1 MWVWE
6 FEWCL
11 VWNFCILKSIFLKL
25 GTEMESL
32 LKKKF
37 MEIIEIRI
45 LESVHFNTWTWTSTL
60 LQNVGTNHPVT
71 QCHIPEEW
79 RPQQYHCKGLRT
91 CRILEVP
98 REMKNYY
105 LSWRRISVSQL
116 KSLYWSCLC
125 MLHVPVSQ
133 IRSIYGFWECL
144 LCPLQLYTPLHAAA
158 ASGSVNVAQILLE
171 SGAEVDSRNSYGNTP
186 LHIACLNGHSNVCS
200 ELTYYGADI
209 NALNY
214 RGQVS
219 DVWLYCI
226 QGLFILLLQA
236 FLLSRIHV
244 LSCFLV
250 FSTPSFLRFILNTWP
265 FWFIILLE

>member
-1 MWVWE
+1 MFVCCE
-6 FEWCL
+6 CRVLSGRGLCDELITHPEESYRLWC
-11 VWNFCILKSIFLKL
+11 VIVCDIETSRMRTPWPAL
-25 GTEMESL
+25 GRSATA
-32 LKKKF
+32 KKK
-37 MEIIEIRI
+37 
-45 LESVHFNTWTWTSTL
+45 
-60 LQNVGTNHPVT
+60 
-71 QCHIPEEW
+71 
-79 RPQQYHCKGLRT
+79 K
-91 CRILEVP
+91 
-98 REMKNYY
+98 KK
-105 LSWRRISVSQL
+105 LSLRRISVSQL

-125 MLHVPVSQ
+125 MLHVPALQ
-133 IRSIYGFWECL
+133 MRSICRLWECL

-186 LHIACLNGHSNVCS
+186 LHIACLNGRSNVCS

-219 DVWLYCI
+219 NVWLYCI

-236 FLLSRIHV
+236 FSCQDHV
-244 LSCFLV
+244 FSIVFCL